1 MNYTDYEEKVVSAHD
16 LLTKSRKITGQRKTQ
31 QLIELYKLSEKFPF
45 GLMVSITIAID
56 INDSY

>member
-1 MNYTDYEEKVVSAHD
+1 LNYTGYEEKVVSAND
-16 LLTKSRKITGQRKTQ
+16 LLTKSRKITGKRKTQ